1 MWQSLAWACSV
12 LGISCGLLPD
22 VAVIQA
28 AYEREEAAGSTLH
41 SKDLKVLQANCHDHP
56 DGPFLCEVTFTV
68 ASTSQDP
75 NQRLYF
81 DVVAVAHRPDG
92 WVLRSGLCRR

>member
-1 MWQSLAWACSV
+1 MWQSLVWACSV
-12 LGISCGLLPD
+12 LRISCGLLPD
-22 VAVIQA
+22 VAVLQA

-41 SKDLKVLQANCHDHP
+41 SKDLKVLQANCHDNP
-56 DGPFLCEVTFTV
+56 GGPVLCEVTFMM

-81 DVVAVAHRPDG
+81 DVIAVARTSDG
-92 WVLRSGLCRR
+92 WVLKSGLCRR

>member
-1 MWQSLAWACSV
+1 MWQCIVWACSV
-12 LGISCGLLPD
+12 LGMSCGVLPS

-41 SKDLKVLQANCHDHP
+41 SKDLKVLQAKCHDNS
-56 DGPFLCEVTFTV
+56 GGRFLCEVTFTV
-68 ASTSQDP
+68 ASNSQDP

-81 DVVAVAHRPDG
+81 DVIAVARTPDG
-92 WVLRSGLCRR
+92 WVLKSGLCRR

>member
-1 MWQSLAWACSV
+1 MWQSIAWVCSV
-12 LGISCGLLPD
+12 HGIACGTLPN
-22 VAVIQA
+22 VAIIQA

-41 SKDLKVLQANCHDHP
+41 SKDLKVLEAKCHDSS
-56 DGPFLCEVTFTV
+56 GGRFLCEVTFTV

-81 DVVAVAHRPDG
+81 DVVAVARTQGG
-92 WVLRSGLCRR
+92 WVLESGLCRR